1 MTTLEHAGL
10 QALLLSTFLALT
22 GCGPS
27 QDEPVRPPLS
37 TAAEPATKTFE
48 TAAKI
53 TPRTDG
59 VVGFNIE
66 IKNHSGKTI
75 YTAQNTCTGTH
86 SDLKGVKGVNEAKGV
101 NEVNSKIVQAIEK
114 AEAACDELLTKR
126 NDRQDLALGPQ

>member
-1 MTTLEHAGL
+1 MTTLKDTGL
-10 QALLLSTFLALT
+10 RTLLLPIFLALA

-27 QDEPVRPPLS
+27 QDDPVRPPLS

-66 IKNHSGKTI
+66 TEDAHGQIVLGEI
-75 YTAQNTCTGTH
+75 TCTGTH
-86 SDLKGVKGVNEAKGV
+86 SDLNGVNGFDGV
-101 NEVNSKIVQAIEK
+101 DGEIVQAIEK

>member
-1 MTTLEHAGL
+1 MTTLKDTGL
-10 QALLLSTFLALT
+10 RTLLLPIFLALA

-59 VVGFNIE
+59 VVGFDIE
-66 IKNHSGKTI
+66 TKDSHDQIVLGKI
-75 YTAQNTCTGTH
+75 TCTGTH
-86 SDLKGVKGVNEAKGV
+86 SNLKGVKGVNEV
-101 NEVNSKIVQAIEK
+101 TSKIVQAIEK

-126 NDRQDLALGPQ
+126 NDRQDLALGP

>member
-1 MTTLEHAGL
+1 MTTLKDTGL
-10 QALLLSTFLALT
+10 RTLLLPIFLALA

-27 QDEPVRPPLS
+27 QDGPVRPPLS

-59 VVGFNIE
+59 VVGFDIE
-66 IKNHSGKTI
+66 TKDSHDQIVLGKI
-75 YTAQNTCTGTH
+75 TCTGTH
-86 SDLKGVKGVNEAKGV
+86 SNLKGVKGVNEAKGV
-101 NEVNSKIVQAIEK
+101 NEVNSKIVQAIEM

>member
-10 QALLLSTFLALT
+10 QALLLSTFLTLT

-37 TAAEPATKTFE
+37 TAAEAATKTFE

-86 SDLKGVKGVNEAKGV
+86 SNLKGVKGV
-101 NEVNSKIVQAIEK
+101 NEVNSKIVQAIEM
-114 AEAACDELLTKR
+114 AEDACENFYTPEQ
-126 NDRQDLALGPQ
+126 NYRQELALGPQ